1 QASTTMTIPPQLTTV
16 TTTAGT
22 TTTTATTTTTTT
34 TTTAA
39 VPDVP
44 YTANA
49 AQALQDMYNTW
60 WTDTPAPGHIVQT
73 GWGYPRAPGTNTPYD
88 NMIWAFGMMCSGI
101 FTQWAAAPSDD
112 IKNRLQA
119 QYNWMRANVPG
130 RTGNFGQAPHIAVDD
145 CAWSA
150 MYFVQTYLITGD
162 TRARDDALALIP
174 ATYNYFKAGDT
185 KNGLWYP
192 SVANGQ
198 NYKSI
203 YETGLI
209 VAVLDLMLDAK
220 AKGQDWQ
227 TEYAS
232 LYGDTLNVYKWLE
245 ANMLRAGTITVTWK
259 DGTQKQFTCNDNL
272 YWCDYN
278 VNRDGP
284 DERTGPDGASRPNW
298 IHEADSVSNLL
309 GNMGM
314 AVCHALFYKL
324 TGDTTYRDR
333 ALRTA
338 KAITDSP
345 YYNIN
350 GVLLDDRD
358 GWTNGIYFGRYV
370 QDVLTLP
377 GIRTQDKNLIFTTA
391 ASAYT
396 KCRVQTNG
404 KWYYKAEWSGGFAW
418 ENNGIRNDNGV
429 FPDGTRPEQIMTSG
443 STANVIIAAGLLETL
458 QAQGKA

>member
-1 QASTTMTIPPQLTTV
+1 VKKCTALFIALCLLVTAFGTACQKSSPPAAPA
-16 TTTAGT
+16 AGT
-22 TTTTATTTTTTT
+22 
-34 TTTAA
+34 
-39 VPDVP
+39 
-44 YTANA
+44 YQANA
-49 AQALQDMYNTW
+49 AGALQDMYNTW
-60 WTDTPAPGHIVQT
+60 WTGSATSGHIVQT
-73 GWGYPRAPGTNTPYD
+73 GWGYPDKPYG

-101 FTQWAAAPSDD
+101 FTQWAAAPSAD

-119 QYNWMRANVPG
+119 QYNWTRANVPG

-162 TRARDDALALIP
+162 TRARDDALVLIP
-174 ATYNYFKAGDT
+174 ATYNYFKDGDT
-185 KNGLWYP
+185 ANGLWYP

-220 AKGQDWQ
+220 TRGEDWQ
-227 TEYAS
+227 SAYAA
-232 LYGDTLNVYKWLE
+232 LYGDTMNVYNWLE
-245 ANMLRAGTITVTWK
+245 GNMLRGGSIPVTLK
-259 DGTQKQFTCNDNL
+259 DGTQTTLFCNDNL

-278 VNRDGP
+278 VDRDGP
-284 DERTGPDGASRPNW
+284 DERTGPDGASRPDW

-314 AVCHALFYKL
+314 AVCHALLYRL
-324 TGDTTYRDR
+324 TGDTVYLDR
-333 ALRTA
+333 AVRTA
-338 KAITDSP
+338 GAITDSP

-350 GVLLDDRD
+350 GVLLNDRD
-358 GWTNGIYFGRYV
+358 GWTDGIYFGRYV

-377 GIRTQDKNLIFTTA
+377 GIRDVDKNLIYTTA
-391 ASAYT
+391 ASAYAN
-396 KCRVQTNG
+396 CRVQTNG
-404 KWYYKAEWSGGFAW
+404 KWYYKAEWSGGTVW
-418 ENNGIRNDNGV
+418 EDNGIDNYV
-429 FPDGTRPEQIMTSG
+429 KPAGTRPEQIMTSG